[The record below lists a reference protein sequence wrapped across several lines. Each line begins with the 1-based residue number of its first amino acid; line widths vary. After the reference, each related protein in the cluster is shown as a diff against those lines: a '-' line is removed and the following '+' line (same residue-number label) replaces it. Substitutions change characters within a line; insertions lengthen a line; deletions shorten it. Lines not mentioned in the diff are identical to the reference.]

1 MGLFV
6 EDEDEMCD
14 EDEDEGENKDRR
26 WERGY
31 AMRART
37 YGNYK
42 DGIADNDEEKVEMFA
57 VARCCD
63 RA

>member
-1 MGLFV
+1 
-6 EDEDEMCD
+6 
-14 EDEDEGENKDRR
+14 
-26 WERGY
+26 
-31 AMRART
+31 MRART
-37 YGNYK
+37 YDSYK